1 MANLRHHLGHCRHK
15 MSILTRE
22 NLRNGTLRS
31 RMAMPEGTAWSNE
44 RIDASFAETW
54 GQRPAGPVWV
64 FGYGSL
70 IWNPLMPFEA
80 QHTATLQGWHR
91 SFCLR
96 SISGRGSPERPGRV
110 LSLMPGGFVQGVAL
124 QLPEAEAQD
133 EVRMLW
139 TREMTGGGY
148 WPRWQAVQL
157 EDGRSV
163 TAITFVANPEHP
175 QHEHDACAQT
185 VARLVAVAK
194 GVFGPNIDYVL
205 SLHRALRERGLH
217 DPYVDAIV
225 QNIEA
230 AAAAGG

>member
-1 MANLRHHLGHCRHK
+1 MT
-15 MSILTRE
+15 ILTRE
-22 NLRNGTLRS
+22 NLSNGSFRR
-31 RMAMPEGTAWSNE
+31 RMNLGAHPAAWTDDRVEESFAHAWAGRPEGPT
-44 RIDASFAETW
+44 
-54 GQRPAGPVWV
+54 WV

-96 SISGRGSPERPGRV
+96 SISGRGSPEQPGRV
-110 LSLMPGGFVQGVAL
+110 LSLMPGGAVQGVAL
-124 QLPEAEAQD
+124 RLPEAEAQG

-139 TREMTGGGY
+139 TREMTGGSY
-148 WPRWQAVQL
+148 LPRWQPVLL
-157 EDGRSV
+157 EDGSTTV

-175 QHEHDACAQT
+175 QHEHDACAET

-205 SLHRALRERGLH
+205 SLDKALRERGLH
-217 DPYVDAIV
+217 DPYVEAIV
-225 QNIEA
+225 QGIREA
-230 AAAAGG
+230 PASS

>member
-1 MANLRHHLGHCRHK
+1 MT
-15 MSILTRE
+15 ILTRE
-22 NLRNGTLRS
+22 NLRNGSLRRRMNLVAHPGWSDERVEESFAHAWDS
-31 RMAMPEGTAWSNE
+31 RPEGPT
-44 RIDASFAETW
+44 
-54 GQRPAGPVWV
+54 WV

-70 IWNPLMPFEA
+70 IWNPLMPFEE
-80 QHTATLQGWHR
+80 QHTATLAGWHR

-110 LSLMPGGFVQGVAL
+110 LSLMPGGAVQGVAL
-124 QLPEAEAQD
+124 RLPEADARD

-148 WPRWQAVQL
+148 HPQWQAVQL

-163 TAITFVANPEHP
+163 TAITFVANPDHP
-175 QHEHDACAQT
+175 QHEQDACAET

-205 SLHRALRERGLH
+205 SLDQALRERGLH
-217 DPYVDAIV
+217 DPYVEAIMRG
-225 QNIEA
+225 IREA
-230 AAAAGG
+230 QAEG

>member
-1 MANLRHHLGHCRHK
+1 MT
-15 MSILTRE
+15 ILTRE
-22 NLRNGTLRS
+22 NLSNGSFRN
-31 RMAMPEGTAWSNE
+31 RMNMDAHPAWWSDE
-44 RIDASFAETW
+44 RVEASFAQAW
-54 GQRPAGPVWV
+54 ASRPKGPAWV

-124 QLPEAEAQD
+124 QLPEAEAQG

-148 WPRWQAVQL
+148 LPRWQPVQL
-157 EDGRSV
+157 ENGESV

-175 QHEHDACAQT
+175 QHEHDACAET
-185 VARLVAVAK
+185 VARLVAVAQ

-205 SLHRALRERGLH
+205 SLHQALAERGLH
-217 DPYVDAIV
+217 DPYVEAIV
-225 QNIEA
+225 RGIRDAQQVE
-230 AAAAGG
+230 G